1 MTDKVRATLLR
12 SPIGRCKRHKDTVAK
27 LGFKRLH
34 QTIVKDNRPEI
45 IGMLKKVSYLV
56 EYEPFSDEEETT
68 DA

>member
-1 MTDKVRATLLR
+1 MGEKVRATLVR

-34 QTIVKDNRPEI
+34 QTIVKENRPEI
-45 IGMLKKVSYLV
+45 MGMLKSVSYLV
-56 EYEPFSDEEETT
+56 EIKPFSDEERA

>member
-1 MTDKVRATLLR
+1 MADKVRATLLR

-34 QTIVKDNRPEI
+34 QTIIKDNRPEI
-45 IGMLKKVSYLV
+45 IGMLKKVHYLV
-56 EYEPFSDEEETT
+56 EYEPFSDEGETT